1 MHNPLGVCYYVT
13 LGKDLNMKILNKRLM
28 IILVAALSLL
38 LIPFVS
44 MKFTGEVNWTALDF
58 VTMGIM
64 LVSTGIGIELA
75 LSFVRVTWVR
85 AAAVAGVLFAF
96 VMVWGTLVH
105 MGG

>member
-1 MHNPLGVCYYVT
+1 
-13 LGKDLNMKILNKRLM
+13 MKNTRL
-28 IILVAALSLL
+28 IIVLAAALSLL
-38 LIPFVS
+38 LIPYVA

-58 VTMGIM
+58 IAMGIM
-64 LVSTGIGIELA
+64 LLFTGIGIEVA
-75 LSFVRVTWVR
+75 LRIVKVTWMR

>member
-1 MHNPLGVCYYVT
+1 
-13 LGKDLNMKILNKRLM
+13 MKNTRLM
-28 IILVAALSLL
+28 IILAAALSLL
-38 LIPFVS
+38 LVPFVT

-58 VTMGIM
+58 ITMGIM
-64 LVSTGIGIELA
+64 LLCTGIGIEVA
-75 LSFVRVTWVR
+75 LRIVKVTWMR